1 MIGATLGTFIPAFC
15 RRANQLASVIVAPKN
30 SRCIQAAAEPGAQN
44 MEMHS
49 PLTGPKGPKPTISSR
64 RERSHSS
71 GMTVATTM
79 NTATSKSTGC
89 CSWRNESAL
98 IHNSPTKTTMST
110 IALPI
115 CARISFD
122 CASSAPRST
131 RMPTIASVAFATIAF
146 TACRRASC
154 VDASSSGVES
164 SAIAVSNTDCKARP
178 TACEAT
184 SRTLDDASSLSKA
197 SSPTASKCSSL
208 FTINRSC
215 AASST
220 VTCTAPTRR
229 SIVSRESANF
239 ASISLIAL
247 AAAFAASSTVCAK
260 LSNSLPTASVA
271 GLTVWPK
278 SCQKVV
284 ALSRDAVTIRT
295 SNDSV

>member
-1 MIGATLGTFIPAFC
+1 MIGATLGTFIPALC

-30 SRCIQAAAEPGAQN
+30 SRCIQAAAEPGGAQDT
-44 MEMHS
+44 EMHS
-49 PLTGPKGPKPTISSR
+49 PLTGPKGPKPTISSK

-71 GMTVATTM
+71 GMMVATTM
-79 NTATSKSTGC
+79 KTATSKSTG
-89 CSWRNESAL
+89 SL

-154 VDASSSGVES
+154 VGASSSGVES